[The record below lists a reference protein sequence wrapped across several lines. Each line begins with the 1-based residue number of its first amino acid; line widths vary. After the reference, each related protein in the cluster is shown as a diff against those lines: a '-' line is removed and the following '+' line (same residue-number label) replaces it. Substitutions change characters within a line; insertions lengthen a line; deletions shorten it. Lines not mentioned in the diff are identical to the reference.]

1 MSGVGR
7 QYGVIA
13 EYDTPADAIAAA
25 EKVRD
30 AGYTQWD
37 VHTPFPIHGMDEA
50 MGLKNSRV
58 GWFAFCG
65 GTTGF
70 LGGNFMIWFMNS
82 FDYGIVVGGKPL
94 YSPLFAFPV
103 SYEMTILFSAFG
115 AILGMLI
122 LNRLPRL
129 HHPLLKNQTF
139 KQVTHDKFYVVIEC
153 ADPKYSE
160 DETRSLLAESGS
172 THLEAVKE

>member
-7 QYGVIA
+7 HYGVLA
-13 EYDTPADAIAAA
+13 EYDTPADVMAAA

-37 VHTPFPIHGMDEA
+37 VHTPFPVHGMDDA
-50 MGLKNSRV
+50 MGLKNSKV
-58 GWFAFCG
+58 GWFTFCG
-65 GTTGF
+65 GMTGF
-70 LGGNFMIWFMNS
+70 FGGNLMIWFMNS

-103 SYEMTILFSAFG
+103 SYELTILLSAFG
-115 AILGMLI
+115 SLFGMLF

-129 HHPLLKNQTF
+129 HHPLLKNRRF
-139 KQVTHDKFYVVIEC
+139 AKVTHDKFYVVIEC

-160 DETRSLLAESGS
+160 EETHALLEESGS
-172 THLEAVKE
+172 SHLEVVKE

>member
-1 MSGVGR
+1 
-7 QYGVIA
+7 
-13 EYDTPADAIAAA
+13 
-25 EKVRD
+25 
-30 AGYTQWD
+30 
-37 VHTPFPIHGMDEA
+37 
-50 MGLKNSRV
+50 
-58 GWFAFCG
+58 
-65 GTTGF
+65 
-70 LGGNFMIWFMNS
+70 MIWFMNS

-139 KQVTHDKFYVVIEC
+139 KKVTHDKFYVVIEC

>member
-7 QYGVIA
+7 HYGLLA
-13 EYDTPADAIAAA
+13 EFDTPADIMAAA

-37 VHTPFPIHGMDEA
+37 VHTPFPVHGMDEA
-50 MGLKNSRV
+50 MGLKNSKV
-58 GWFAFCG
+58 GWFTFCG
-65 GTTGF
+65 GATGF
-70 LGGNFMIWFMNS
+70 LGGNLMIWFMNS

-94 YSPLFAFPV
+94 YSPMFAFPV

-115 AILGMLI
+115 SLFGMLF

-129 HHPLLKNQTF
+129 HHPLLKNSRF
-139 KQVTHDKFYVVIEC
+139 KNVTHDKFYVVIEC
-153 ADPKYSE
+153 ADPKFSE
-160 DETRSLLAESGS
+160 EKTQTLLEEAGS
-172 THLEAVKE
+172 THLEVVEE

>member
-13 EYDTPADAIAAA
+13 EYDTPADVMAAA

-37 VHTPFPIHGMDEA
+37 VHTPFPVHGMDDA
-50 MGLKNSRV
+50 MGLKNSKV
-58 GWFAFCG
+58 GWFTFLG

-70 LGGNFMIWFMNS
+70 LGGNLMIWFMNY
-82 FDYGIVVGGKPL
+82 FDYAVVVGGKPL
-94 YSPLFAFPV
+94 YNPFFAFPV
-103 SYEMTILFSAFG
+103 SYELTILLSAFG
-115 AILGMLI
+115 SLFGMMF

-129 HHPLLKNQTF
+129 HHPLLKNERF
-139 KQVTHDKFYVVIEC
+139 KQATHDKFYVVIEC

-160 DETRSLLAESGS
+160 EETRSLLEESGS
-172 THLEAVKE
+172 THLEVVKE